1 MVGNVKVE
9 LIGPVSCSSRTRGH
23 LIKLVDNIKASESV
37 HLEGGELLCL
47 AVRGDRRQTVSA
59 GS

>member
-1 MVGNVKVE
+1 MKVE
-9 LIGPVSCSSRTRGH
+9 LITPVSRSARTRGQ
-23 LIKLVDNIKASESV
+23 LMKLVDKIKASESV
-37 HLEGGELLCL
+37 HLEDGELLGL

>member
-1 MVGNVKVE
+1 M
-9 LIGPVSCSSRTRGH
+9 
-23 LIKLVDNIKASESV
+23 KLVDKIKASESV
-37 HLEGGELLCL
+37 HLEDGELLGL